1 MEDDTPDSDTEA
13 ADRWARVWDLFHAAL
28 EQPESEREAFIDTAS
43 AGDTALRSG
52 VRKLLAAHEPDDSLL
67 ATLPPEIA
75 GPDDSD
81 AAIGPQL
88 GDHIGPYTITARIGE
103 GGMGLV
109 FRAQQSEPV
118 KREVALKLLQP
129 GMSTRDV
136 LTRFEAE
143 RQALAM
149 MNHASIAKVFDAGAT
164 PSGQPFFAME
174 YVAGAAVTLY
184 CDAQR
189 LDVAA
194 RLRLFLDICDGVQ
207 HAHQKGII
215 HRDLKP
221 SNVLVAEDGGQP
233 VAKIIDFGI
242 AKATE
247 QSLSEHTLH
256 TKIGTM
262 IGTPG
267 YMSPEQAAVVDLD
280 VDVRADIYSLGVLL
294 YELLVG
300 VTPFPG
306 LSEARGLL
314 AVQEAIRDEPPQR
327 PARRLLSLTA
337 DDRTTLSESR
347 RTRAATLERQL
358 ESDVAWIML
367 KAMEKDRT
375 RRYASAAELAN
386 DIRNYL
392 AGLPVV
398 ARAPT
403 RRYRVGRFVRR
414 HALAV
419 SLATTAAIA
428 TVTVAISMTLQANA
442 LRESLQQTELERNRA
457 EQVASFMVNL
467 FEAANPLVSGGE
479 PVTVRGI
486 LDHGAQRLSETLGDQ
501 PALRARL
508 LATVSESYRVL
519 GGDDNAQQAIALRE
533 QALDDLR
540 ALPDPPEADVAALLS
555 GLGSVYHDLGDYD
568 AATQYYTDAVTRL
581 EATDEAPGKALADAL
596 GNLSGLH
603 ADRSDLPR
611 AAEYATRSL
620 ALYTEVSGP
629 RSADAARMTQR
640 LAYILHQQ
648 REHDRALPMML
659 DSLDILRDV
668 YGPDHPTVATALNY
682 AATVQRAAGDA
693 KGAQASL
700 LDAVR
705 IYRASMGD
713 AHPFV
718 ANTLSNLALAYGQDG
733 QFDAA
738 IDALRDALRIGTEN
752 FGAEHPNVNAFR
764 VNLGTNL
771 QDMGRYAEAAPHLV
785 TGLEFDRRDLAAGS
799 PYLIAT
805 IDRLGSVRNSLGDYA
820 AADALLR
827 EAMDLRREYL
837 GSTHSDTGVATLNL
851 AMNALARGDDA
862 NAEALARRA
871 HDIQNGADP
880 VNTARLAASFWG
892 LGRIMHWRG
901 DLEGAREAY
910 LRALAIYG
918 SGDGDSALSEA
929 RVRVYVAALDDER
942 GALSAAETAFA
953 EARDVLASA
962 LAPGHADLARV
973 DTALGRIR
981 CRQSNGAEGYDQI
994 ARARSALAS
1003 AWGADNWQLAGIDA
1017 ALADCLA
1024 QQGDVAQAETKLTA
1038 SHAVLVRTLGETD
1051 PQARRVAMFLSDLR
1065 ARQDG
1070 PATRRTT
1077 P

>member
-1 MEDDTPDSDTEA
+1 MDDDKRDSDTKA
-13 ADRWARVWDLFHAAL
+13 ADRWARVWDLFHDAL
-28 EQPESEREAFIDTAS
+28 EQPESEREAFINTAA
-43 AGDTALRSG
+43 AGNTALRDG
-52 VRKLLAAHEPDDSLL
+52 VMKLLSAHEPDDSLL

-75 GPDDSD
+75 GSDDLD
-81 AAIGPQL
+81 GPKP
-88 GDHIGPYTITARIGE
+88 GDRIGPYTITSRIGE

-109 FRAQQSEPV
+109 YRAEQSEPV

-164 PSGQPFFAME
+164 PNGQPFFAME

-189 LDVAA
+189 LDLEA
-194 RLRLFLDICDGVQ
+194 RLNLFLDICDGIQ

-221 SNVLVAEDGGQP
+221 SNILVAEDAGRP

-247 QSLSEHTLH
+247 QSLSERTLH
-256 TKIGTM
+256 TRVGTM

-306 LSEARGLL
+306 LSEARGPL
-314 AVQEAIRDEPPQR
+314 AVQEAIRDEAPQR
-327 PARRLLSLTA
+327 PARRLRSLTT
-337 DDRTTLSESR
+337 DDRTTLGASR
-347 RTRAATLERQL
+347 RSRVSTLERQL
-358 ESDVAWIML
+358 EGDIAWIML
-367 KAMEKDRT
+367 KAMEKDRA
-375 RRYASAAELAN
+375 RRYASAAELAS

-403 RRYRVGRFVRR
+403 RRYRIGRFVRR
-414 HALAV
+414 HALGVTLTA
-419 SLATTAAIA
+419 AAAIA
-428 TVTVAISMTLQANA
+428 TIGVAISMTLQANA
-442 LRESLQQTELERNRA
+442 LRESLQQTELERARA
-457 EQVASFMVNL
+457 EQVATFMVNL
-467 FEAANPLVSGGE
+467 FEGANPLVTGGE

-486 LDHGAQRLSETLGDQ
+486 LDQGAQRLSETLDDQ

-519 GGDDNAQQAIALRE
+519 GGDDNAQQAITLRE

-555 GLGSVYHDLGDYD
+555 GLGSIYHDIGDYD
-568 AATQYYTDAVTRL
+568 AATRYYTDAVARL
-581 EATDEAPGKALADAL
+581 EATGDAPGKPLADAL

-603 ADRSDLPR
+603 SDRGDLPG

-620 ALYTEVSGP
+620 ALFKEVSGP
-629 RSADAARMTQR
+629 RSGDAARMTQR

-648 REHDRALPMML
+648 REHERALPMML
-659 DSLDILRDV
+659 ESLEILREV
-668 YGPDHPTVATALNY
+668 HGPDHPSIATALNY
-682 AATVQRAAGDA
+682 AAIVQRAAGDP
-693 KGAQASL
+693 KGAQTSL

-705 IYRASMGD
+705 IYRATMGD
-713 AHPFV
+713 AHPYL
-718 ANTLSNLALAYGQDG
+718 ANTMSNLALAYSQDG

-738 IDALRDALRIGTEN
+738 IDALNVALKIGTEN
-752 FGAEHPNVNAFR
+752 FGAEHPSVNGFR
-764 VNLGTNL
+764 VNLGFSL
-771 QDMGRYAEAAPHLV
+771 DDMGRYAEALPHLEL
-785 TGLEFDRRDLAAGS
+785 GLEFDRRDLAAGS
-799 PYLIAT
+799 PYLLGT
-805 IDRLGSVRNSLGDYA
+805 IDRLGSVLNSLGDFDA
-820 AADALLR
+820 AEVLLS
-827 EAMDLRREYL
+827 EAVDLRLEYL
-837 GSTHSDTGVATLNL
+837 GASDSDTGVATLNL
-851 AMNALARGDDA
+851 AMNALAQGDDA
-862 NAEALARRA
+862 NAEALATRA
-871 HDIQNGADP
+871 RNIQSGADP
-880 VNTARLAASFWG
+880 VNAARLAATEWG

-901 DLEGAREAY
+901 DLEGAREQY
-910 LRALAIYG
+910 LRALAIFG
-918 SGDGDSALSEA
+918 SGEGDSAVAEA
-929 RVRVYVAALDDER
+929 RVRMYLAAIDEER
-942 GALSAAETAFA
+942 GALAAAETGLT
-953 EARDVLASA
+953 EAGEVLESA

-973 DTALGRIR
+973 QAALGRIR
-981 CRQSNGAEGYDQI
+981 CRRSDGATGREQI
-994 ARARSALAS
+994 ESARAQLVGS
-1003 AWGADNWQLAGIDA
+1003 WGADNWQLAGIDA
-1017 ALADCLA
+1017 ALGDCVA
-1024 QQGDVAQAETKLTA
+1024 QQGAFGPAEAQLTA
-1038 SHAVLVRTLGETD
+1038 SRAVLVRAVGEAD
-1051 PQARRVAMFLSDLR
+1051 PLTRRVAIYLDDLR
-1065 ARQDG
+1065 ARQTG
-1070 PATRRTT
+1070 TATPQTT